1 MISRRFGLSVNRVFA
16 RTCAM
21 LPPQLQRRRCKRS
34 PALHPSPIF
43 VLLAGTG
50 VFAINPATASFGSFA
65 PGAASAR
72 SYTQNNKGQYL
83 SGGLTITLDIVEG
96 AADVRDFD
104 VPVDFTRAAVVEGL
118 NASANETTAGVV
130 LEALNAVKGLTGDI
144 GTYITDY
151 TYPTYLARFSTELLS
166 ATSVK
171 VKITYRSYPLPVYE
185 FDTCLN
191 QMQTNMESDHQTP
204 IMVYYT
210 YPASNTL
217 PDGSYFPFDVRLF
230 GQTQPQN
237 SQVPLPLFE
246 PVVTIK
252 FTVIAGSAPTLTI
265 EGKSVPVSGSATN
278 IVTALKMLEGHV
290 ANAPVS
296 IGQLYGDARCW
307 IFEKVAARSK
317 DAGQTYEVVMTIH
330 LRKNG
335 WDSTATFSD
344 IGTGLPPPDLVSS
357 GQLANAQYQPPVLPD
372 CVFPSW
378 LFANL
383 AFWSGSS

>member
-1 MISRRFGLSVNRVFA
+1 MILGVKHEYKNWRRASLPVYFRRGRVSRQRVFH
-16 RTCAM
+16 
-21 LPPQLQRRRCKRS
+21 LPPSAILN
-34 PALHPSPIF
+34 AE
-43 VLLAGTG
+43 TG
-50 VFAINPATASFGSFA
+50 VFEINPTTASFGSFA
-65 PGAASAR
+65 PATAAAR
-72 SYTQNNKGQYL
+72 SYVQNSKGQYL

-104 VPVDFTRAAVVEGL
+104 VPVDFTRAAMVEGL

-130 LEALNAVKGLTGDI
+130 LEALNAVTGLTGDI

-151 TYPTYLARFSTELLS
+151 TYPTYLARFTTELLS

-191 QMQTNMESDHQTP
+191 QIQTNMCADMQTP

-237 SQVPLPLFE
+237 SQVPLLLFE

-252 FTVIAGSAPTLTI
+252 FTVIAGSAPSLTI
-265 EGKSVPVSGSATN
+265 EGNSVPVSGSATN

-290 ANAPVS
+290 ANAPAS
-296 IGQLYGDARCW
+296 IGMLYGDARCW

-317 DAGQTYEVVMTIH
+317 DAGLTYEVVMTIH
-330 LRKNG
+330 LRENG
-335 WDSTATFSD
+335 WDPTATFSD

-357 GQLANAQYQPPVLPD
+357 GQLAHAQYQPPVLPD